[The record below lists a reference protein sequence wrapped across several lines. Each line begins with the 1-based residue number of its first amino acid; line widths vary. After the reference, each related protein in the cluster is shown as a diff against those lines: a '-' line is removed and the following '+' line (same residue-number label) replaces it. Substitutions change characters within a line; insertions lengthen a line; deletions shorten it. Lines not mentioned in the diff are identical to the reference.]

1 MKTINDKFLQ
11 MTAGVPKDIQAEI
24 DLSFA
29 ISNEI
34 YYLMQERGLTKKQFA
49 DALGKKP
56 SEVTKWLSGQ
66 HNFTIRTIAM
76 LSTFFGK
83 PIIRTVSGRYV
94 LPEDEE
100 SSMVAEDVAEYGEK
114 DTRQEL
120 GDLLREAL
128 EENRK
133 AMIARNE
140 PELTLDEINAEIA
153 AARAERKA
161 RMEGAAV
168 WFMQSSILKSQIS
181 INDEWLMIDDT
192 PRVVVIIMCYQCV
205 AISTTERYDL
215 SLSTKG

>member
-1 MKTINDKFLQ
+1 MKTINDKFQQ
-11 MTAGVPKDIQAEI
+11 MTASVPKDIQAEI

-34 YYLMQERGLTKKQFA
+34 YNLMQERGLTKKQFA

-83 PIIRTVSGRYV
+83 PIIRTVSNRYV
-94 LPEDEE
+94 LPEDDEL
-100 SSMVAEDVAEYGEK
+100 SSMVAEDVAEYEK
-114 DTRQEL
+114 KDPEA
-120 GDLLREAL
+120 DLLRKAL

-161 RMEGAAV
+161 RMEGAA
-168 WFMQSSILKSQIS
+168 F
-181 INDEWLMIDDT
+181 NDNDDDD
-192 PRVVVIIMCYQCV
+192 RS
-205 AISTTERYDL
+205 A
-215 SLSTKG
+215 TKETLG